1 MKASKTETHNLIWI
15 HKTSEL
21 MQILLSVGKRE
32 KLKEKRCL
40 QDLLKMM
47 KCVVCVV
54 TLFEKMRI
62 SAIVYTAVVD
72 RFIPI
77 VSKDAS
83 SIINR
88 MVNLCSVHFV
98 GLIGDLMDL
107 ID

>member
-40 QDLLKMM
+40 LDLSKMM

-62 SAIVYTAVVD
+62 SVTVDTVVVD

-83 SIINR
+83 NTTSR
-88 MVNLCSVHFV
+88 MESLYSAHYV
-98 GLIGDLMDL
+98 GQTGDQMDL
-107 ID
+107 IN

>member
-32 KLKEKRCL
+32 KLKERRCL
-40 QDLLKMM
+40 QDLSKMM

-54 TLFEKMRI
+54 TLFGKMRI
-62 SAIVYTAVVD
+62 SVTVYMVVVD

-83 SIINR
+83 NTTSR
-88 MVNLCSVHFV
+88 MESLYSAHYV
-98 GLIGDLMDL
+98 GQTGDQMDL
-107 ID
+107 IN